1 MGEMETYEAVHGPT
15 QPILGKRGLI
25 LLIAYL
31 SAFTPFSTDIYLPA
45 LPGMSESFNAPV
57 SLVNMTMI
65 AFFFFFGVG
74 TLFWGPMSDK
84 YGRKPILLMGVGLYT
99 AASLLCS
106 RAGDIHQLI
115 VFRIFQACGSGAV
128 AAVAIAIIKD
138 IYSGRKRESVLA
150 LVQSIMLLAPIIAPI
165 PGAFILQFTSWRG
178 LFWVLTGLGVIGFI
192 GSLALVETIHTRS
205 TGTIAETLGRL
216 GVVLKNP
223 SFATLLIVF
232 SFMGIP
238 MMAYVAGSS
247 FIYIRHF
254 GLTEIQFS
262 YFFVLNAVFCPV
274 GPMLYLL
281 LSRRFERE
289 SIILFSFVMITISG
303 LMIILL
309 GDLNP
314 WLMAF
319 SMIPTTIFG
328 GAVRPPGT
336 NLLLNQQREDT
347 GSASSLI
354 GSFGIA
360 FGSFGMLMISLDWSD
375 LIPVLGT
382 LTLLAGLTSG
392 SLWLF
397 IGSRIK

>member
-1 MGEMETYEAVHGPT
+1 MSEIEPYETVHGPT

-45 LPGMSESFNAPV
+45 LPGMSESFHAPV

-65 AFFFFFGVG
+65 AFFFFFGLG

-84 YGRKPILLMGVGLYT
+84 YGRKPILLMGAGLYT
-99 AASLLCS
+99 SASVLCAC
-106 RAGDIHQLI
+106 AGDIHQLI

-128 AAVAIAIIKD
+128 AAVSIAIIKD

-178 LFWVLTGLGVIGFI
+178 VFWVLTGLGVIGFF
-192 GSLALVETIHTRS
+192 GSLAIVETIQARS

-254 GLTEIQFS
+254 GLTELQFS
-262 YFFVLNAVFCPV
+262 YFFVLNAIFCPI

-281 LSRRFERE
+281 LSKRFERD

-336 NLLLNQQREDT
+336 NLLLDQQREDT

-360 FGSFGMLMISLDWSD
+360 FGSFGMLMISLNWSD

-382 LTLLAGLTSG
+382 LTLLAGLISG